1 MKKILD
7 YLKQLGFSEIEATLY
22 LKLLESGQ
30 MSVAELAQTAKI
42 NRTAAYSHIYSL
54 LEKGV
59 IVEAMIDSRKK
70 LIAIEP
76 ERLEYL
82 IDQKYKEVNMLHQE
96 FPNVLKAIKS
106 SYFHSE
112 ISPEEPEVKY
122 FNGKSGVRSIYEDS
136 FKAHEICSFVYL
148 AEPNIFFSDNVTLFN
163 NAFSKNKDLKIRE
176 IVDDSPAARKETR
189 LISLNKGYSYKF
201 ASQDL
206 KLAGEDI
213 LIYGGKVAILNIRGK
228 LGSVVIQNNDYYFN
242 SKKLFEYIWK
252 TLPEPEVK
260 L

>member
-7 YLKQLGFSEIEATLY
+7 YLKQLDFSEIEAKLY
-22 LKLLESGQ
+22 LTLLESGQ

-42 NRTAAYSHIYSL
+42 NRTAAYSYIYSL

-59 IVEAMIDSRKK
+59 IVEAMIGLRKK

-82 IDQKYKEVNMLHQE
+82 IDQKYRKVKMLHQE
-96 FPNVLKAIKS
+96 FPTVLKAIKS
-106 SYFHSE
+106 SFSQSE
-112 ISPEEPEVKY
+112 ITPEEPAIKY

-136 FKAHEICSFVYL
+136 FKAQEICSFVYL
-148 AEPNIFFSDNVTLFN
+148 AEPQIFFSDNIALFN

-176 IVDDSPAARKETR
+176 IVDDSLASRKETQ
-189 LISLNKGYSYKF
+189 LLSLNEGYSYKF
-201 ASQDL
+201 MSKDL
-206 KLAGEDI
+206 KLRGEDI
-213 LIYGGKVAILNIRGK
+213 LIYDGKVAILNIRGK
-228 LGSVVIQNNDYYFN
+228 MSSVVIQNNDYYFN

-260 L
+260 